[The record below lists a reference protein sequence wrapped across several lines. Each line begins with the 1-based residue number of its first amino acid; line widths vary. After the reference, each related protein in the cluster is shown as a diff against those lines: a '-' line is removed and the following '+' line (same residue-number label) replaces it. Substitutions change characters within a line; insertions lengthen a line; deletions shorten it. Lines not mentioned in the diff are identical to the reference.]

1 MKKIIYILGILF
13 LGIIIILNLLFTAYL
28 DLSEHVNISFNN
40 WMYTIGV
47 ILVALLV
54 YILTK
59 IIDKF
64 LYNNGESRLKK
75 NLRRTLFVIVIAV
88 YIVFNV
94 MWLLSVNPP
103 VVGDSVHV
111 CNLAQTFYRNDPDQ
125 FLNNETYAGVPLK
138 QYLEA
143 YPQQLS
149 LSFVYSMFFRIIHF
163 DVMEVLRI
171 LNLVGNILIV
181 LAIYKIGSHLSKTY
195 KTNKVLLLTL
205 LKHNNK

>member
-28 DLSEHVNISFNN
+28 DPSEHINISFNN

-125 FLNNETYAGVPLK
+125 FLNNETYFINISISIPA
-138 QYLEA
+138 
-143 YPQQLS
+143 S
-149 LSFVYSMFFRIIHF
+149 LMHFMNSIHLHDCSSKF
-163 DVMEVLRI
+163 
-171 LNLVGNILIV
+171 LIPF
-181 LAIYKIGSHLSKTY
+181 
-195 KTNKVLLLTL
+195 LLLGIWG
-205 LKHNNK
+205 KSPIFS